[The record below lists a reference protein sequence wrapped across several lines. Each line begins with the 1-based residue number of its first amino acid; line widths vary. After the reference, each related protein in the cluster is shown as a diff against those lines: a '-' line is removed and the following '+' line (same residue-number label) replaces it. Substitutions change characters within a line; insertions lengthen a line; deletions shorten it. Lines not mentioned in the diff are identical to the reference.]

1 MKGFK
6 EWFSDYLRYFLL
18 ILAAA
23 LLFGIAYIGVRV
35 YQNYDSPTAGDNIEI
50 LTEAHCVTE
59 KSPESG
65 SEKSTETGTESPAE
79 DASEGASEKE
89 AAGEDGAKGG
99 KASGGTAGAKTSA
112 QAETQSQA
120 SAQAETQPQTS
131 PQAEAQPQTL
141 AQTEAQP
148 QTSAQTETQPQ
159 TSPQTETQPQT
170 EPEPVYRTMT
180 GACNF
185 RSGPGYEYE
194 VMAEYPA
201 GTVVEFLGIVEGWC
215 EVRIDG
221 VIGYMGQRFFE

>member
-6 EWFSDYLRYFLL
+6 EWLSDYLRYFLL

-23 LLFGIAYIGVRV
+23 LLFGIIYIGIKV
-35 YQNYDSPTAGDNIEI
+35 YQNYDSPTSGENIEI
-50 LTEAHCVTE
+50 LTEAHRVTE
-59 KSPESG
+59 KEAESG
-65 SEKSTETGTESPAE
+65 SEKEPETLTETETSAG
-79 DASEGASEKE
+79 DVSEKE
-89 AAGEDGAKGG
+89 SETASGAESAEDD
-99 KASGGTAGAKTSA
+99 KASGEGTGAQTE
-112 QAETQSQA
+112 QPQA

-131 PQAEAQPQTL
+131 V
-141 AQTEAQP
+141 QTETQP
-148 QTSAQTETQPQ
+148 QTSAQTET
-159 TSPQTETQPQT
+159 EPQT